1 MINVITN
8 SAEHADLD
16 DMNLHIHQGEIVGLI
31 PINGIGIEIFLEMFR
46 SAIPVQFGKIYIN
59 NKPLNNRHPN
69 KQQFN
74 KVYILNQQR
83 KLVDSLSVL
92 ENIYVLNSLPF
103 RGFIRREPLLR
114 QYKWLTENLE
124 LQISPDTLCE
134 KLNEF
139 NRCVVE
145 LLKAITQGSQL
156 IVLYG
161 ISDILGTGQIEHFK
175 ELLTMLSRKN
185 YSFLYICSRY
195 EESLSFC
202 DRIVYMKDGKDIQSF
217 DRIEI
222 DSLRYLKFS
231 QSLLSAEPLVTPA
244 CADTALHIKHLCTQS
259 CQEFSFDINQGE
271 CLVLYDETKELQKE
285 FTEYLLY
292 NHGHLKDLYE
302 ITDTSSHQNYENHIG
317 CQIAVIG
324 ENPLAS
330 MLFYDMNYI
339 DNLCFRMESKIKRI
353 NISRTVKE
361 SIQREYHSIIGDDIY
376 ASSLDGLSSNS
387 LYNLIYYRVALIN
400 PKAVFII
407 QPFYNTDIYLKKHI
421 LELIHMLQEKRIA
434 VIILSAD
441 LLDSITIANRR
452 LTLEEGSVRPE

>member
-8 SAEHADLD
+8 SPDTANLD

-31 PINGIGIEIFLEMFR
+31 PINGIGVEIFLEMFR
-46 SAIPVQFGKIYIN
+46 SAIPVKFGKIYIN
-59 NKPLNNRHPN
+59 NKLLNNRHPN
-69 KQQFN
+69 KQQLN

-103 RGFIRREPLLR
+103 HGFIRREPLLR

-124 LQISPDTLCE
+124 LHLSPDTLCE
-134 KLNEF
+134 RLNEF

-161 ISDILGTGQIEHFK
+161 MGDILGSAQIERFK
-175 ELLTMLSRKN
+175 DLLTMLSRKN
-185 YSFLYICSRY
+185 YSFLYICSHY

-217 DRIEI
+217 DRREI
-222 DSLRYLKFS
+222 DTLRYLKFS

-244 CADTALHIKHLCTQS
+244 YADTALHIRHLCTQK

-285 FTEYLLY
+285 FMECLQY
-292 NHGHLKDLYE
+292 NHGNLKDLYE
-302 ITDTSSHQNYENHIG
+302 IIDISSHRNYEDDIG
-317 CQIAVIG
+317 IQIAVIG

-339 DNLCFRMESKIKRI
+339 DNFCFRMESKIRRI
-353 NISRTVKE
+353 NVSRVVKE
-361 SIQREYHSIIGDDIY
+361 SIQREYYDVIGDDIY
-376 ASSLDGLSSNS
+376 APALEGLSSSS

-421 LELIHMLQEKRIA
+421 LELIHMLQGKKIA

-441 LLDSITIANRR
+441 LLDSITVANRR
-452 LTLEEGSVRPE
+452 LILEEGSVRPE